1 MMDLASA
8 SNYLPNNVRIDIKHI
23 TTMLDII
30 GNSTAITLEMFQ
42 MRSVVTFKGF
52 GSDASDEGSCF
63 KR

>member
-23 TTMLDII
+23 TTMLDVNR
-30 GNSTAITLEMFQ
+30 NSRAKNVEMFQ
-42 MRSVVTFKGF
+42 MRGVVTINGF